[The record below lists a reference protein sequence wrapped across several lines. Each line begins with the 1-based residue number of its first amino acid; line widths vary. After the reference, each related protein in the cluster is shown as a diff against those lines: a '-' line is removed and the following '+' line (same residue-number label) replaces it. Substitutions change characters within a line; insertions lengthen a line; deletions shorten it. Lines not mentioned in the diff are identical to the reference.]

1 MVKHLVVS
9 LSLYFQFDL
18 GLALSLKKK
27 NFQKKTIWD
36 NFELAGE
43 SVVPPSTISETW
55 VCSKVTCSVLFQTS
69 LAVVR
74 GRFLLILCCAFVW
87 FC

>member
-18 GLALSLKKK
+18 GLVLSLKK

-55 VCSKVTCSVLFQTS
+55 VCSKVACSVLFQTS